1 MVRTLVTRFGT
12 EGTAAFRAALTAPPQ
27 TRARAQTIA
36 AHGDIMKV
44 TVRQGV
50 QDVDRGKV
58 YAAGVSAVF
67 PLRLA

>member
-1 MVRTLVTRFGT
+1 MAHTLVTRYGT
-12 EGTAAFRAALTAPPQ
+12 EGTAAFESAHGAPQ
-27 TRARAQTIA
+27 TRTRAQTIA